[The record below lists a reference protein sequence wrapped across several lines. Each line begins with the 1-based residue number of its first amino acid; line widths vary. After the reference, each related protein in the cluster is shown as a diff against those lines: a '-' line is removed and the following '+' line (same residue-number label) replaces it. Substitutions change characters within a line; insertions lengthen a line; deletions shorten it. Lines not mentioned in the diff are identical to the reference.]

1 MATLVYSLQCLVCKD
16 VVEYIKTKPEL
27 HSLIQYHNVSDGVP
41 DYIQKVPSLVTND
54 QKLYVG
60 KKDIMDFLKSLVTKD
75 VAGYVNKNKFGASF
89 NSSVKN
95 IKLPVLTEEFKQKIE
110 MDPNELLKQ
119 LKR

>member
-16 VVEYIKTKPEL
+16 VVDYIKTKPEL
-27 HSLIQYHNVSDGVP
+27 HSLIQYHNVNDGVP
-41 DYIQKVPSLVTND
+41 EYIKKVPSMVTND
-54 QKLYVG
+54 QKLYAG
-60 KKDIMDFLKSLVTKD
+60 KKDIMDFLKTLVKKD
-75 VAGYVNKNKFGASF
+75 VAGYTNKSKYGSSF
-89 NSSVKN
+89 NPSVKN